1 MILMS
6 NIRDNMVEKSVKKF
20 GQGRPPPFSM
30 PKNICMDI
38 PNKDDKNM
46 KLKFDRHVPA
56 PTNQMVPR

>member
-1 MILMS
+1 
-6 NIRDNMVEKSVKKF
+6 MVEKSVKNSGKAL
-20 GQGRPPPFSM
+20 PPPFSM